1 MVKENGCKPHLVT
14 ELLSKFI
21 RNIQPAADIGAE
33 LSYNL
38 DDNYQTVF
46 ESMFTELED
55 QKSQLGISSYGVSLT
70 TMEEVF
76 MK

>member
-1 MVKENGCKPHLVT
+1 MVKENSCKPHLVT

-21 RNIQPAADIGAE
+21 PNIQPAADIGAE